1 MSLTANIESFTSF
14 LEQSVNE
21 GSFIKLTLSNKKD
34 ASSDLNN
41 VYVKPVMI
49 KDKLMLSF
57 TDRFKTKDITRNLE
71 ITDAKNE
78 ISKLLE
84 ENFNQGYLA
93 TIVKDYHLLTSK
105 KGNSTLL
112 QKPPASTKA
121 PTLKHDKEK
130 ERPIKT
136 AKNHYLHAL
145 GVLNDEWKVRPDK
158 QDKYRQIN
166 KYIEIVDGILK
177 DANLEG
183 KISVADM
190 GSGKGYLT
198 FALYDYLTNQLKKD
212 AVMTGI
218 EFREDLV
225 VKCNRIAEDAGFA
238 GLSFKEGTIE
248 TTDLPPVNILIALHA
263 CNTATDEAIY
273 RGITS
278 GAEIIVCSPCCHKQ
292 VRKDMKTEGT
302 LSEITKFG
310 ILEERQAEILTDTIR
325 ALTLEAYGYK
335 TNVAEFVATEH
346 TPKNLIISA
355 VKKRSV
361 TTPDE
366 KVVEKINDLK
376 AQFNISRHHL
386 QELLKF

>member
-1 MSLTANIESFTSF
+1 MSLTANIESFTSY
-14 LEQSVNE
+14 LEKSFQE
-21 GSFIKLTLSNKKD
+21 LSFIKLTLSNKKD
-34 ASSDLNN
+34 TSSELNN

-49 KDKLMLSF
+49 KDKMMLSF
-57 TDRFKTKDITRNLE
+57 TDRYKTKDITRNLE
-71 ITDAKNE
+71 IAEARKE
-78 ISKLLE
+78 ISKLFE
-84 ENFNQGYLA
+84 EQFNQGYLA
-93 TIVKDYHLLTSK
+93 TALKDYHLLVNK

-121 PTLKHDKEK
+121 PSLSHDKEK

-145 GVLNDEWKVRPDK
+145 GVINDEWKVRPDK

-198 FALYDYLTNQLKKD
+198 FALYDYLTNQLNKE
-212 AVMTGI
+212 ASMIGI
-218 EFREDLV
+218 EFREELV
-225 VKCNRIAEDAGFA
+225 TKCNAIAEEAGFK

-248 TTDLPPVNILIALHA
+248 TTELPPVNILIALHA

-292 VRKDMKTEGT
+292 VRKDMHTEGT
-302 LSEITKFG
+302 LSEITKYG

-325 ALTLEAYGYK
+325 ALTLEAFGYK

-355 VKKRSV
+355 VKKRNV

-366 KVVEKINDLK
+366 KTVEKINDLK
-376 AQFNISRHHL
+376 TRFNISRHHL
-386 QELLKF
+386 QELLNF